1 MLSYFCHSFL
11 SLDFTIYIMTWS
23 TYRFDPA
30 VGPPAAITSII
41 KAKFEGAWRNFGEVD
56 EDVQKLWFAEFGVI
70 IYIIS

>member
-1 MLSYFCHSFL
+1 
-11 SLDFTIYIMTWS
+11 MTWS